1 MLILGY
7 KSIKKK
13 GEDMKAEI
21 ITVGT
26 EILLGDIVNTNSQF
40 LAKELASIGV
50 EVYYQETVGDNE
62 TRLLNLLEEA
72 FKRSDIVITTGG
84 LGPTNDDIT
93 KEIAAKYFNQELVF
107 YSDIWENI
115 KSYFEKLGLKPTEN
129 NKKQAYFPKDCII
142 LDNPNGTAPGVILKK
157 ENKMIIL
164 LPGPPKEMI
173 PMFNNKVKSY
183 LQSLTD
189 YKLVSKTLRFIGI
202 GESELEEKLI
212 DIINSQSNPTIA
224 PYAKENEVT
233 IRITAKSK
241 DDEKAN
247 DLIKSIEDKI
257 NDRVGKYI
265 YGYDDTTLEETVAK
279 LLVNNNMTIAVS
291 ESCTGGMVSSKLIDY
306 PGISQSFIEGCVTYS
321 NEAKMN
327 RLGVKKETLDKYGA
341 VSSETAIEMAVGIA
355 KNLNTNIG
363 LSTTGVAGP
372 GGGTDEKPVG
382 LVYIGIYINGDV
394 KVKKCNFLGSRD
406 KIRSRATNEALNLL
420 RLELL
425 K

>member
-1 MLILGY
+1 
-7 KSIKKK
+7 
-13 GEDMKAEI
+13 MKAEI

-115 KSYFEKLGLKPTEN
+115 KYYFEKLGLKPTEN

-173 PMFNNKVKSY
+173 PMFNNSVKSY

-233 IRITAKSK
+233 LRITAKSK
-241 DDEKAN
+241 DYEKAN

-257 NDRVGKYI
+257 KDRVGKYI
-265 YGYDDTTLEETVAK
+265 YGYDDSTLEETVAK
-279 LLVNNNMTIAVS
+279 LLVKNNMTIAVS

-394 KVKKCNFLGSRD
+394 KVKKCNFSGSRD

>member
-1 MLILGY
+1 
-7 KSIKKK
+7 
-13 GEDMKAEI
+13 MKAEI

-107 YSDIWENI
+107 YSDLWENI

-173 PMFNNKVKSY
+173 PMFNNSVKSY

-212 DIINSQSNPTIA
+212 DIINSQSNPTIS

-233 IRITAKSK
+233 LRITAKSK

-247 DLIKSIEDKI
+247 DLIKSIEEKI
-257 NDRVGKYI
+257 KDRVGKYI

-279 LLVNNNMTIAVS
+279 LLVKNNMTIAVS

-394 KVKKCNFLGSRD
+394 KVKKCNFSGSRD

>member
-1 MLILGY
+1 
-7 KSIKKK
+7 
-13 GEDMKAEI
+13 MKAEI

-107 YSDIWENI
+107 YSDLWENI

-142 LDNPNGTAPGVILKK
+142 LDNPNGTASGVISKK

-173 PMFNNKVKSY
+173 PMFNNSVKSY

-233 IRITAKSK
+233 LRITAKSK

-257 NDRVGKYI
+257 KDRVGKYI

-279 LLVNNNMTIAVS
+279 LLVKNNMTIAVS

-394 KVKKCNFLGSRD
+394 KVKKCNFSGSRD

>member
-1 MLILGY
+1 
-7 KSIKKK
+7 
-13 GEDMKAEI
+13 MKVEI

-40 LAKELASIGV
+40 LSKELASIGV

-233 IRITAKSK
+233 LRITAKSK

-247 DLIKSIEDKI
+247 DLIKSIEEKI
-257 NDRVGKYI
+257 KDRVGKYI

-279 LLVNNNMTIAVS
+279 LLVKNNMTIAVS

-394 KVKKCNFLGSRD
+394 KVKKCNFSGSRD

>member
-1 MLILGY
+1 
-7 KSIKKK
+7 
-13 GEDMKAEI
+13 MKAEI

-107 YSDIWENI
+107 YSDLWENI

-233 IRITAKSK
+233 LRITAKSK

-247 DLIKSIEDKI
+247 DLIKSIEEKI
-257 NDRVGKYI
+257 KDRVGKYI

-279 LLVNNNMTIAVS
+279 LLVKNNMTIAVS

-394 KVKKCNFLGSRD
+394 KVKKCNFSGSRD

>member
-1 MLILGY
+1 
-7 KSIKKK
+7 
-13 GEDMKAEI
+13 MKAEI

-173 PMFNNKVKSY
+173 PMFNNSVKSY
-183 LQSLTD
+183 LQSLTG

-233 IRITAKSK
+233 LRITAKSK

-257 NDRVGKYI
+257 KDRVGKYI

-291 ESCTGGMVSSKLIDY
+291 ESCTGGMLSSKLIDY

-394 KVKKCNFLGSRD
+394 KVKKCNFSGSRD

>member
-1 MLILGY
+1 
-7 KSIKKK
+7 
-13 GEDMKAEI
+13 MKAEI

-107 YSDIWENI
+107 YSDLWENI

-142 LDNPNGTAPGVILKK
+142 LDNPNGTASGVILKK

-173 PMFNNKVKSY
+173 PMFNNSVKSY

-233 IRITAKSK
+233 LRITAKSK

-247 DLIKSIEDKI
+247 DLIKSIEEKI
-257 NDRVGKYI
+257 KDRVGKYI

-279 LLVNNNMTIAVS
+279 LLVKNNMTIAVS

-394 KVKKCNFLGSRD
+394 KVKKCNFSGSRD

>member
-1 MLILGY
+1 
-7 KSIKKK
+7 
-13 GEDMKAEI
+13 MKAEI

-40 LAKELASIGV
+40 LSKELASIGV

-233 IRITAKSK
+233 LRITAKSK

-247 DLIKSIEDKI
+247 DLIKSIEEKI
-257 NDRVGKYI
+257 KDRVGKYI

-279 LLVNNNMTIAVS
+279 LLVKNNMTIAVS

-394 KVKKCNFLGSRD
+394 KVKKCNFSGSRD
-406 KIRSRATNEALNLL
+406 KIRNRATNEALNLL

>member
-1 MLILGY
+1 
-7 KSIKKK
+7 
-13 GEDMKAEI
+13 MKAEI

-107 YSDIWENI
+107 YSDLWENI

-173 PMFNNKVKSY
+173 PMFNNSVKSY

-233 IRITAKSK
+233 LRITAKSK

-247 DLIKSIEDKI
+247 DLIKSIEEKI
-257 NDRVGKYI
+257 KDRVGKYI

-279 LLVNNNMTIAVS
+279 LLVKNNMTIAVS

-394 KVKKCNFLGSRD
+394 KVKKCNFSGSRD

-425 K
+425 N

>member
-1 MLILGY
+1 
-7 KSIKKK
+7 
-13 GEDMKAEI
+13 MKAEI

-157 ENKMIIL
+157 ENKKIIL

-173 PMFNNKVKSY
+173 PMFNNSVKSY

-189 YKLVSKTLRFIGI
+189 YKLISKTLRFIGI

-212 DIINSQSNPTIA
+212 DIINEQSNPTIA
-224 PYAKENEVT
+224 LYAKENEVT

-241 DDEKAN
+241 DNKKAN

-257 NDRVGKYI
+257 KGRVGKYI
-265 YGYDDTTLEETVAK
+265 YGYDNTTLEEIVAK
-279 LLVNNNMTIAVS
+279 LLVKNNMTIAVS

-306 PGISQSFIEGCVTYS
+306 PGISQSFMEGCVTYS

-363 LSTTGVAGP
+363 LSTTGIAGP

-394 KVKKCNFLGSRD
+394 KVKKCNFSGSRD
-406 KIRSRATNEALNLL
+406 KIRNRATNEALNLL

>member
-1 MLILGY
+1 
-7 KSIKKK
+7 
-13 GEDMKAEI
+13 MKAEI

-107 YSDIWENI
+107 YSDLWENI

-142 LDNPNGTAPGVILKK
+142 LDNPNGTASGVISKK

-173 PMFNNKVKSY
+173 PMFNNSVKSY

-233 IRITAKSK
+233 LRITAKSK

-247 DLIKSIEDKI
+247 DLIKSIEEKI
-257 NDRVGKYI
+257 KDRVGKYI

-279 LLVNNNMTIAVS
+279 LLVKNNMTIAVS

-394 KVKKCNFLGSRD
+394 KVKKCNFSGSRD

>member
-1 MLILGY
+1 
-7 KSIKKK
+7 
-13 GEDMKAEI
+13 MKAEI

-107 YSDIWENI
+107 YSDLWENI

-233 IRITAKSK
+233 LRITAKSK

-247 DLIKSIEDKI
+247 DLIKSIEEKI
-257 NDRVGKYI
+257 KDRVGKYI

-279 LLVNNNMTIAVS
+279 LLVKNNMTIAVS

-394 KVKKCNFLGSRD
+394 KVKKCNFSGSRD

-425 K
+425 N

>member
-1 MLILGY
+1 
-7 KSIKKK
+7 
-13 GEDMKAEI
+13 MKAEI

-107 YSDIWENI
+107 YNDIWENI

-157 ENKMIIL
+157 ENKKIIL

-173 PMFNNKVKSY
+173 PMFNNSVKSY
-183 LQSLTD
+183 LQCLTD
-189 YKLVSKTLRFIGI
+189 YKLISKTLRLIGI

-212 DIINSQSNPTIA
+212 DIINEQSNPTIA
-224 PYAKENEVT
+224 LYAKENEVT

-241 DDEKAN
+241 DNKKAN

-257 NDRVGKYI
+257 KGRVGKYI
-265 YGYDDTTLEETVAK
+265 YGYDNTTLEEIVAK
-279 LLVNNNMTIAVS
+279 LLVKNNMTIAVS

-306 PGISQSFIEGCVTYS
+306 PGISQSFMEGCVTYS

-363 LSTTGVAGP
+363 LSTTGIAGP

-394 KVKKCNFLGSRD
+394 KVKKCNFSGSRD
-406 KIRSRATNEALNLL
+406 KIRNRATNEALNLL

>member
-1 MLILGY
+1 
-7 KSIKKK
+7 
-13 GEDMKAEI
+13 MKAEI

-62 TRLLNLLEEA
+62 TRLLNLLEES

-233 IRITAKSK
+233 LRITAKSK

-247 DLIKSIEDKI
+247 DLIKSIEEKI
-257 NDRVGKYI
+257 KDRVGKYI

-279 LLVNNNMTIAVS
+279 LLVKNNMTIAVS

-394 KVKKCNFLGSRD
+394 KVKKCNFSGSRD

>member
-1 MLILGY
+1 
-7 KSIKKK
+7 
-13 GEDMKAEI
+13 MKAEI

-173 PMFNNKVKSY
+173 PMFNNSVKSY

-233 IRITAKSK
+233 LRITAKSK

-247 DLIKSIEDKI
+247 DLIKSIEEKI
-257 NDRVGKYI
+257 KDRVGKYI

-279 LLVNNNMTIAVS
+279 LLVKNNMTIAVS

-394 KVKKCNFLGSRD
+394 KVKKCNFSGSRD
-406 KIRSRATNEALNLL
+406 KIRNRATNEALNLL

>member
-1 MLILGY
+1 
-7 KSIKKK
+7 
-13 GEDMKAEI
+13 MKAEI

-40 LAKELASIGV
+40 LSKELASIGV

-173 PMFNNKVKSY
+173 PMFNNSVKSY

-233 IRITAKSK
+233 LRITAKSK

-257 NDRVGKYI
+257 KDRVGKYI
-265 YGYDDTTLEETVAK
+265 YGYDDTTLKETVAK
-279 LLVNNNMTIAVS
+279 LLVKNNMTIAVS

-394 KVKKCNFLGSRD
+394 KVKKCNFSGSRD

>member
-1 MLILGY
+1 
-7 KSIKKK
+7 
-13 GEDMKAEI
+13 MKAEI

-129 NKKQAYFPKDCII
+129 NKKQAYFQKDCII

-173 PMFNNKVKSY
+173 PMFNNSVKSY

-233 IRITAKSK
+233 LRITAKSK

-257 NDRVGKYI
+257 KDRVGKYI

-279 LLVNNNMTIAVS
+279 LLVKNNMTIAVS

-394 KVKKCNFLGSRD
+394 KVKKCNFSGSRD

>member
-1 MLILGY
+1 
-7 KSIKKK
+7 
-13 GEDMKAEI
+13 MKAEI

-173 PMFNNKVKSY
+173 PMFNNSVKSY

-233 IRITAKSK
+233 LRITAKSK

-247 DLIKSIEDKI
+247 DLIKSIEEKI
-257 NDRVGKYI
+257 KDRVGKYI

-279 LLVNNNMTIAVS
+279 LLVKNNMTIAVS

-394 KVKKCNFLGSRD
+394 KVKKCNFSGSRD

>member
-1 MLILGY
+1 
-7 KSIKKK
+7 
-13 GEDMKAEI
+13 MKAEI

-93 KEIAAKYFNQELVF
+93 KEIAAKYFNQELIF

-115 KSYFEKLGLKPTEN
+115 KSYFEKLGLRPTEN

-157 ENKMIIL
+157 ENKKIIL

-173 PMFNNKVKSY
+173 PMFNNSVKSY

-212 DIINSQSNPTIA
+212 DIINEQSNPTIA
-224 PYAKENEVT
+224 LYAKENEVT

-241 DDEKAN
+241 DNKKAN

-257 NDRVGKYI
+257 KGRVGKYI
-265 YGYDDTTLEETVAK
+265 YGYDNTTLEETVAK
-279 LLVNNNMTIAVS
+279 LLVKNNMTIAVS

-306 PGISQSFIEGCVTYS
+306 PGISQSFMEGCVTYS

-363 LSTTGVAGP
+363 LSTTGIAGP

-394 KVKKCNFLGSRD
+394 KVKKCNFSGSRD
-406 KIRSRATNEALNLL
+406 KIRNRATNEALNLL

>member
-1 MLILGY
+1 
-7 KSIKKK
+7 
-13 GEDMKAEI
+13 MKAEI

-107 YSDIWENI
+107 YSDLWENI
-115 KSYFEKLGLKPTEN
+115 KSYFEKLGLKPIEN

-142 LDNPNGTAPGVILKK
+142 LDNPNGTASGVISKK

-173 PMFNNKVKSY
+173 PMFNNSVKSY

-233 IRITAKSK
+233 LRITAKSK

-247 DLIKSIEDKI
+247 DLIKSIEEKI
-257 NDRVGKYI
+257 KDRVGKYI

-279 LLVNNNMTIAVS
+279 LLVKNNMTIAVS

-394 KVKKCNFLGSRD
+394 KVKKCNFSGSRD

>member
-1 MLILGY
+1 
-7 KSIKKK
+7 
-13 GEDMKAEI
+13 MKAEI

-157 ENKMIIL
+157 ENKKIIL

-173 PMFNNKVKSY
+173 PMFNNSVKSY

-189 YKLVSKTLRFIGI
+189 YKLISKTLRFIGI

-212 DIINSQSNPTIA
+212 DIINEQSNPTIA
-224 PYAKENEVT
+224 LYAKENEVT

-241 DDEKAN
+241 DNKKAN

-257 NDRVGKYI
+257 KGRVGKYI
-265 YGYDDTTLEETVAK
+265 YGYDNTTLEEIVAK
-279 LLVNNNMTIAVS
+279 LLVKKNMTIAVS

-306 PGISQSFIEGCVTYS
+306 PGISQSFMEGCVTYS

-363 LSTTGVAGP
+363 ISTTGIAGP
-372 GGGTDEKPVG
+372 GGETDEKPVG

-394 KVKKCNFLGSRD
+394 KVKKCNFSGSRD
-406 KIRSRATNEALNLL
+406 KIRNRATNEALNLL

>member
-1 MLILGY
+1 
-7 KSIKKK
+7 
-13 GEDMKAEI
+13 MKAEI

-173 PMFNNKVKSY
+173 HMFNNSVKSY

-233 IRITAKSK
+233 LRITAKSK

-247 DLIKSIEDKI
+247 DLIKSIEEKI
-257 NDRVGKYI
+257 KDRVGKYI

-279 LLVNNNMTIAVS
+279 LLVKNNMTIAVS

-382 LVYIGIYINGDV
+382 LVYIGIYINGDI
-394 KVKKCNFLGSRD
+394 KVKKCNFSGSRD

>member
-1 MLILGY
+1 
-7 KSIKKK
+7 
-13 GEDMKAEI
+13 MKAEI

-107 YSDIWENI
+107 YNDIWENI

-157 ENKMIIL
+157 ENKKIIL

-173 PMFNNKVKSY
+173 PMFNNSVKSY
-183 LQSLTD
+183 LQCLTD
-189 YKLVSKTLRFIGI
+189 YKLISKTLRLIGI

-212 DIINSQSNPTIA
+212 DIINEQSNPTIA
-224 PYAKENEVT
+224 LYAKENEVT

-241 DDEKAN
+241 DNKKAN
-247 DLIKSIEDKI
+247 NLIKSIEDKI
-257 NDRVGKYI
+257 KGRVGKYI
-265 YGYDDTTLEETVAK
+265 YGYDNTTLEEIVAK
-279 LLVNNNMTIAVS
+279 LLVKNNMTIAVS

-306 PGISQSFIEGCVTYS
+306 PGISQSFMEGCVTYS

-363 LSTTGVAGP
+363 LSTTGIAGP

-394 KVKKCNFLGSRD
+394 KVKKCNFSGSRD
-406 KIRSRATNEALNLL
+406 KIRNRATNEALNLL